1 MTRLTGFILLMLLAL
16 SGCLPQ
22 AKQQSC
28 GSGSVFNSSSREC
41 VPITSG
47 GSTNGVSITTRSPAV
62 SSLSVAQTQSTASQ
76 FTVTVNDSLNQG
88 YVIRWV
94 LYPPTGVVF
103 NGNPLLINSASYN
116 LFPNSVK
123 AGGLDIGVWTLAA
136 EIMNPTG
143 VSLLTSAQWVINVT
157 GNPTPT
163 LSYHTGAPTSSRL
176 TTDATSTFATGVT
189 VNDTSVTPTSW
200 RLAWYYDG
208 QLMKSATSSGCKA
221 PVASGSCAFSSAT
234 THTSFT
240 TANALSIDDPPIQ
253 AIGPHTIRAELTN
266 TAGTSIFDSKEWTVY
281 VYAPNMPQITATS
294 GPAIT
299 TIPTAID
306 GISILNGGFRVAG
319 TSLYDVA
326 QSSGAF
332 CVTVNNYLGSGSG
345 VLLQF
350 TRDNGIV
357 IGSTTFSAPPALPR
371 VCLDDIP
378 LVANTF
384 AFTLSNANVGE
395 LRTISASIRDLA
407 TNTLSASVSWA
418 VSVRPKNTP
427 PTAAVVS
434 PASPGVHLQYSAS
447 PLVTPAVEK
456 IYTMAVTDEDTVADN
471 MNIDFYFD
479 GVLMNG
485 ANFFPGTTI
494 VTPDCSHAPG
504 VAPTGSARLQC
515 TVRVP
520 IYDTTG
526 RINPISVYA
535 PAMVSREYT
544 VSARAMDQV
553 TNGSAPQTSGTISW
567 IVRPIDVSAVALT
580 NSLSTIVAQDLV
592 TPDETTQSF
601 IADAGTPADA
611 IVAANEGD
619 DVQFNIL
626 VNDFERDDFR
636 IQIERCTT
644 PACTSFLPAIP
655 TTLITRS
662 TDDLG
667 KRAIFS
673 YNIPEDVVT
682 GAASGTVRW
691 RVTVNDFLPD
701 LDTNP
706 TPNVATNSIQVLVEL
721 TVTNVNPFPEW
732 AGAAGATPALSPVL
746 PATEYNVFTG
756 MPFTFNPGV
765 IVDDSTADGAVIQYQ
780 WQISDDAGATWND
793 IANAQSSVLRW
804 TPPAGLA
811 AGGPYQFR
819 LCLGDDGFGND
830 IADCDDP
837 SDPPGPATVR
847 FAGPWTGVVARSN
860 TIAKNVATPT
870 ANGETASWYDATER
884 ELYKVYVNAVS
895 ATNNNIV
902 VEKYDVAT
910 TGAMTFAKALSFTT
924 ERTGDNYAATALSV
938 VGQTVTTG
946 GKTYR
951 NLYISYVTQNA
962 PSIAP
967 RMRVRQVD
975 ITDGEL
981 NFTYEGFYES
991 SCHGADGTYNCAA
1004 TGNITATASTT
1015 TAGDLEIT
1023 VSDNAFDVGDYFLL
1037 HGIRLDALTTF
1048 TATVDDCEFLTVD
1061 SLNAA
1066 LAVDDIMENFNNAY
1080 AACIAATPDVR
1091 AVVNTPGYSSGD
1103 PNWAFD
1109 SYPRSWVDLDY
1120 ALSLSKVGDIMLKS
1134 GTLILP
1140 FIDNLNSNRLTIANI
1155 NTLDGFA
1162 SGSLGDTDSVTFA
1175 QTPQYDPLVTVAG
1188 IDIAASTGDGNN
1200 LDVAMVRSTGGLLA
1214 YRVNFTFP
1222 STFAIAST
1230 SPVLFA
1236 GEFVEKPRIATG
1248 PTATN
1253 NNVFVMAQDLMAVS
1267 KDLFFARIAVPTY
1280 TSSPAS
1286 ELVPFDGVHEQTRD
1300 LTDYQIRALTGNKRA
1315 ALSVLTTEAGS
1326 TGDVMVSLIKPTT
1339 LASNVPMIRPVAGS
1353 AYPLLATLVSTT
1365 LVPTIDMSPAF
1376 TLEAGDEGAKVNENT
1391 RESVVILHP
1400 SGASGISSTIVNITE
1415 EAAGDG
1421 NISATTVDPAGRY
1434 QPPYVK

>member
-16 SGCLPQ
+16 TGCLPQ

-62 SSLSVAQTQSTASQ
+62 SSLSVAQTQSSASQ

-208 QLMKSATSSGCKA
+208 QLMKSASSSGCKA

-253 AIGPHTIRAELTN
+253 AVGPHTIRAELTN

-306 GISILNGGFRVAG
+306 GITILNGGFRVAG

-326 QSSGAF
+326 QSAGAF

-357 IGSTTFSAPPALPR
+357 IGSTTFAAPPALPR
-371 VCLDDIP
+371 VCLDDIVS
-378 LVANTF
+378 VANTF
-384 AFTLSNANVGE
+384 SFTLSNANVGE

-434 PASPGVHLQYSAS
+434 PASPGVHLQYSAG
-447 PLVTPAVEK
+447 VVPAVEK
-456 IYTMAVTDEDTVADN
+456 TYTMAVTDEDTVPDN

-535 PAMVSREYT
+535 PAMLSREYT

-567 IVRPIDVSAVALT
+567 IVRPIDVAAVALT

-592 TPDETTQSF
+592 TPDEATQSF

-619 DVQFNIL
+619 DIQFNIL

-655 TTLITRS
+655 TTLITRT

-706 TPNVATNSIQVLVEL
+706 TPNVATNSLQVLVEL
-721 TVTNVNPFPEW
+721 NVTNVNPFPEW

-756 MPFTFNPGV
+756 MPFTLNPGV

-793 IANAQSSVLRW
+793 IANAQSSILRW

-860 TIAKNVATPT
+860 TIAKSVATPT

-910 TGAMTFAKALSFTT
+910 TGAMTFARALTFTT
-924 ERTGDNYAATALSV
+924 ERTGDSYAATALSV
-938 VGQTVTTG
+938 VGQTVTSG

-975 ITDGEL
+975 ITDDEL

-991 SCHGADGTYNCAA
+991 SCHAANGTYDCAA
-1004 TGNITATASTT
+1004 TGNITATASTS

-1023 VSDNAFDVGDYFLL
+1023 VSDATFDVGEYFLL
-1037 HGIRLDALTTF
+1037 HGIRLNALTTF

-1061 SLNAA
+1061 SLNAP
-1066 LAVDDIMENFNNAY
+1066 LAVDDIMENFNTAY
-1080 AACIAATPDVR
+1080 SACIASTPDLR
-1091 AVVNTPGYSSGD
+1091 AVLNTPGYSSGD

-1120 ALSLSKVGDIMLKS
+1120 ALSLTKVGDIMLKS

-1162 SGSLGDTDSVTFA
+1162 SGSLGDTDSVTFG

-1188 IDIAASTGDGNN
+1188 IDIAASSGDGSN
-1200 LDVAMVRSTGGLLA
+1200 LDVAMVRSTGGMLS

-1236 GEFVEKPRIATG
+1236 GQFVEKPRIATG

-1253 NNVFVMAQDLMAVS
+1253 NNVFVMAQDLMSVT

-1300 LTDYQIRALTGNKRA
+1300 LTDYRIRALTGNKRA

-1339 LASNVPMIRPVAGS
+1339 LASNVPMIRPIAGS

-1365 LVPTIDMSPAF
+1365 LVSTIDMSPAF
-1376 TLEAGDEGAKVNENT
+1376 TMVAGDVGAKAGENS

-1415 EAAGDG
+1415 ETAANG

-1434 QPPYVK
+1434 QPAYVK